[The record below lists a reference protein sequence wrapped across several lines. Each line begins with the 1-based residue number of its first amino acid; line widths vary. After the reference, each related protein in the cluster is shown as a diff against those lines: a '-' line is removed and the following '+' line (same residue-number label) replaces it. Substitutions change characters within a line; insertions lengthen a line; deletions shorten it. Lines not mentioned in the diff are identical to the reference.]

1 MIHPSKLASCLAK
14 ALFLQKEKEKGYWE
28 AMVLTTKIAIID
40 DHQLFREGVKRILE
54 FERTFEVVAE
64 GDDGSEAL
72 AIVEKY
78 KPDVVIMDIN
88 MPHMNGVEATRTLVE
103 KYPQT
108 KVIILSIHDDENYV
122 MHALQTGARGY
133 LLKEM
138 DADALIE
145 AVRVVADGG
154 SYLHPKVTHSL
165 VREYRR
171 LVETEEKENAGSG
184 GTTYLHMIE
193 VRRPLHLLTRREC
206 EVLQM
211 LADGKSNRG
220 IGEGLFISEKTVKN
234 HVSNI
239 LQKMNVND
247 RTQAVVVAIKNG
259 WVEVK

>member
-1 MIHPSKLASCLAK
+1 MA
-14 ALFLQKEKEKGYWE
+14 
-28 AMVLTTKIAIID
+28 TKIVIID

-54 FERTFEVVAE
+54 FEKSFQVVAE

-72 AIVEKY
+72 RLVKTY
-78 KPDVVIMDIN
+78 SPDVVIMDIN
-88 MPHMNGVEATRTLVE
+88 MPQMNGIEATRELVE
-103 KYPQT
+103 KFPDT

-122 MHALQTGARGY
+122 TLALQTGAQGY

-154 SYLHPKVTHSL
+154 SYLHPKVTHNL
-165 VREYRR
+165 VNEYRR
-171 LVETEEKENAGSG
+171 LTAGVARG
-184 GTTYLHMIE
+184 GGSYLQTIE
-193 VRRPLHLLTRREC
+193 IRRPLHLLTRREC
-206 EVLQM
+206 EVLQL

-220 IGEGLFISEKTVKN
+220 IGEALFISEKTVKN

>member
-1 MIHPSKLASCLAK
+1 M
-14 ALFLQKEKEKGYWE
+14 
-28 AMVLTTKIAIID
+28 TTKIAIID

-54 FERTFEVVAE
+54 FEKSFQVVAE
-64 GDDGSEAL
+64 GDDGSDAL
-72 AIVEKY
+72 GLVEQY
-78 KPDVVIMDIN
+78 QPDVVIMDIN
-88 MPHMNGVEATRTLVE
+88 MPGMNGVEATRELVE
-103 KYPQT
+103 KYPST

-122 MHALQTGARGY
+122 THALKTGACGY

-154 SYLHPKVTHSL
+154 SYLHPKVTHNL
-165 VREYRR
+165 VNEYRK
-171 LVETEEKENAGSG
+171 LATTAGRSG
-184 GTTYLHMIE
+184 GGYVQTLDI
-193 VRRPLHLLTRREC
+193 RRPLHLLTRREC

-220 IGEGLFISEKTVKN
+220 IGESLFISEKTVKN

-247 RTQAVVVAIKNG
+247 RTQAVVSAIKNG
-259 WVEVK
+259 WVEVR